1 MSAMAWET
9 YNLTGIG
16 EPEKLDGRRVS
27 ANLFDLLGIQP
38 RLGWSFPRRKIR
50 PARMS

>member
-16 EPEKLDGRRVS
+16 EPEKLDRRRVS

-38 RLGWSFPRRKIR
+38 RLAGVSSRRKIR